1 MSLLQ
6 PFSWCATPLIQF
18 CELQQ
23 ILNYL
28 FFLDA
33 CIFYLLNLPSSLSLS
48 LSLSHRLVIQRTK
61 RVDESQTMLLQL
73 LEALTS
79 GTEEERQEL
88 MAVCI
93 EILSNYPMSDLVT
106 PIFVFEQ
113 LSSIIHPVS

>member
-1 MSLLQ
+1 M
-6 PFSWCATPLIQF
+6 
-18 CELQQ
+18 
-23 ILNYL
+23 
-28 FFLDA
+28 
-33 CIFYLLNLPSSLSLS
+33 
-48 LSLSHRLVIQRTK
+48 
-61 RVDESQTMLLQL
+61 DESQTMLLQL